1 MTDSK
6 KEVYR
11 AKVWTIERKRRNT
24 RGISN
29 SRDLFFLRETT
40 AAFEKMKYELLR

>member
-1 MTDSK
+1 MTDS

-29 SRDLFFLRETT
+29 SRDLFFWETI
-40 AAFEKMKYELLR
+40 AAFEKMKYEVPR